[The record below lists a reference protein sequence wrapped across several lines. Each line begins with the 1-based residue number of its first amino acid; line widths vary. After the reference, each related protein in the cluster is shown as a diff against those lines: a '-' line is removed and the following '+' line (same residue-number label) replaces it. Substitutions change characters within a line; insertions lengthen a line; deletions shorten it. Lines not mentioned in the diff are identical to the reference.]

1 MKLRPLGIA
10 KEIIENTGLQVTYVY
25 DDLIFV
31 EHSPF
36 LIQFDDND
44 SKNLKLFF
52 NVDCETDAV
61 VKLTTQ
67 LKNAAKARDFIIQNS
82 GKFEMK
88 PKKGSDELE
97 ISFIN

>member
-1 MKLRPLGIA
+1 M
-10 KEIIENTGLQVTYVY
+10 
-25 DDLIFV
+25 
-31 EHSPF
+31 
-36 LIQFDDND
+36 
-44 SKNLKLFF
+44 FF